1 MFRAL
6 DAGVLMLYTVP
17 PEGLVRSF
25 IAVSA
30 LLLAAACARPSLDL
44 STVPARPG
52 PAVANAMVGM
62 WSGTVFESEADPGTP
77 FTLVQVQHRDGTVS
91 GQLAFNGSRIPLADV
106 TVLEATTDRYVA
118 LIGPYA
124 SPRDARQIVAR
135 LEAQLVGTTLSGT
148 VYARSVDGGKAY
160 KGRFT
165 AERAPGVDVM

>member
-1 MFRAL
+1 MPR
-6 DAGVLMLYTVP
+6 
-17 PEGLVRSF
+17 EGPVRSV

-30 LLLAAACARPSLDL
+30 LVLATACVHPSLDL
-44 STVPARPG
+44 NSVPARPE

-77 FTLVQVQHRDGTVS
+77 FTLVQVRHLDGTVS
-91 GQLAFNGSRIPLADV
+91 GQLVFSGTRIPLTDV
-106 TVLEATTDRYVA
+106 KVLEATADRYVA

-124 SPRDARQIVAR
+124 SPRDARQVVAR
-135 LEAQLVGTTLSGT
+135 LDAQLVGQTLTGT
-148 VYARSVDGGKAY
+148 VYARPVDGGKAY